1 MRNVSL
7 LLAHVAALL
16 ALPACSAVSPSDNRC
31 QTPGPKTVAVS
42 PDVAC
47 AMASEGTGRVSS
59 ASGGALYV
67 RGPTCS
73 TACGPGYSVCGL
85 PDDYAR
91 AYVAAQP
98 VAADAGS
105 SADAA
110 ASAADAGPGV
120 CPAVTAPVNVACS
133 VDCTGRR
140 TEGAEELALRD
151 GLSTGDYLAACA
163 HLEAV
168 SVHAFERLA
177 AELAA
182 HGAPASL
189 VAAATCAAGEEVR
202 HTEVTAAL
210 ARRFGADV
218 KRPSAPPRTPP
229 RSLFEVALE
238 NAVEGCVRETY
249 GAALA
254 LVRAKRATDPEVR
267 RALGDI
273 AREECGHADLSWQ
286 IAAWAETRLGAD
298 ERAKIASAMGEA
310 VAGLLFSDERIT
322 ADARR
327 ACGVPPASEQARLA
341 ALVDTLVIR
350 AAA

>member
-1 MRNVSL
+1 MRNVPL

-16 ALPACSAVSPSDNRC
+16 TLPACSAISTSNDRC
-31 QTPGPKTVAVS
+31 HSPGPKSVAVS

-47 AMASEGTGRVSS
+47 AIASEENGRVSS
-59 ASGGALYV
+59 ASGGSSYV

-73 TACGPGYSVCGL
+73 SACGPVYTVCGL
-85 PDDYAR
+85 PDDYER

-98 VAADAGS
+98 VAADAGT
-105 SADAA
+105 SATG
-110 ASAADAGPGV
+110 DAGAGV
-120 CPAVTAPVNVACS
+120 CPAVTAPVSITCS

-140 TEGAEELALRD
+140 TEGAEELAQRE

-168 SVHAFERLA
+168 SVQAFERLA

-189 VAAATCAAGEEVR
+189 VGAATEAAREEVR

-210 ARRFGADV
+210 ARRFGSDV
-218 KRPSAPPRTPP
+218 KSPSAPPRTAP
-229 RSLFEVALE
+229 RSLFDVALE

-254 LVRAKRATDPEVR
+254 LVRAKRAADPDVR
-267 RALGDI
+267 RALADI

-286 IAAWAETRLGAD
+286 IAAWADAHLGAD
-298 ERAKIASAMGEA
+298 EREQIASAVRAA
-310 VAGLLFSDERIT
+310 VAALSFSDERLS

-327 ACGVPPASEQARLA
+327 SCGVPPAAEQARLA
-341 ALVDTLVIR
+341 SLVDAWVIR